1 MVKKIVNYVCEIC
14 GAVFEDE
21 KMAKKCEEQ
30 KVKPFI
36 FNTEEKAVLKGTL
49 FPENV
54 EIIGK
59 FRELEKH
66 ENVYKVKK
74 SVGWDDSI
82 PEQETVVYEK
92 DLISKEEYEKAISD
106 LFDG

>member
-36 FNTEEKAVLKGTL
+36 FDLKEIAILKGAI

-59 FRELEKH
+59 LRAQEKH

-74 SVGWDDSI
+74 TVGWGESTSEEESI
-82 PEQETVVYEK
+82 VYEK
-92 DLISKEEYEKAISD
+92 DLISKKEYDKAISD
-106 LFDG
+106 LFEK